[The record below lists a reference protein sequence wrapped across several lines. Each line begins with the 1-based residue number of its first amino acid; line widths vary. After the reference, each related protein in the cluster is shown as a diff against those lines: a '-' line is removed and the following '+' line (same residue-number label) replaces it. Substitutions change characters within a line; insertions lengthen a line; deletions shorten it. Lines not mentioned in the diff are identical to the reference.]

1 MENEKERLELLIL
14 EDIKEWVEIHLLDGT
29 WDQTFEPLLNE
40 EYDNKLDEVMDIYW
54 KNHIFPIDDYV
65 K

>member
-1 MENEKERLELLIL
+1 MKHQKEQLELLIL
-14 EDIKEWVEIHLLDGT
+14 EDIKEWVEVHLLDST
-29 WDQTFEPLLNE
+29 WDQTFEPLLND

-54 KNHIFPIDDYV
+54 RDHIFPIDDYV